1 MIKYYTVYEALFIEN
16 EIDLK
21 HLTVETDKQ
30 KVLNY
35 LDIKTFTVDRE
46 FKSEIL
52 QDYFYIELKN
62 GLKVPNKKI
71 TIEHINQKHIVISE
85 FDKID

>member
-1 MIKYYTVYEALFIEN
+1 MIKFYTVYEAVFIEN

-21 HLTVETDKQ
+21 HLTTLTDK
-30 KVLNY
+30 KEVLNY
-35 LDIKTFTVDRE
+35 LDIKNFTVDRE

-62 GLKVPNKKI
+62 GTKVPNKKI

-85 FDKID
+85 YDKID